1 MKSYQA
7 TWEDAEASRHVELVV
22 NYRLDQARVEISDV
36 TPTRVTFLCSK
47 SGKVKRSI
55 GVWTEGGRRLLAKQ
69 AAAAG
74 RLMTLAQ
81 EIAEGQLVEIHHAM
95 PKVTSV
101 ATPVLQA

>member
-1 MKSYQA
+1 M
-7 TWEDAEASRHVELVV
+7 
-22 NYRLDQARVEISDV
+22 
-36 TPTRVTFLCSK
+36 
-47 SGKVKRSI
+47 
-55 GVWTEGGRRLLAKQ
+55 LAKQ